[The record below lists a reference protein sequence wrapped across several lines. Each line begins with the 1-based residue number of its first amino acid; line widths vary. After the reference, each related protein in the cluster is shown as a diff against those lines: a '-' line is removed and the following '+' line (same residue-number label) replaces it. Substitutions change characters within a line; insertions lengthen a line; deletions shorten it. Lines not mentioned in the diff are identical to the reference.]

1 MPQEYKSKSTKQQVE
16 DVDND
21 QINSVSVDDF
31 DVNKLRIPPID
42 DKRSSDTH
50 FHSFPVYEYDNGKE
64 DKLILTT
71 GEIEITKGGIPRLDE
86 KWRKSDAKREFMW
99 LGIDEAQPECKK
111 LFDALRSIDNH
122 FDGLISFDSDGKK
135 DNNIESQTVYTT
147 KDKKKKDPLT
157 NLEYSPLVKLSVQG
171 GDGTQKE
178 DQPEYVPYERIKL
191 RFSKKYDKDRV
202 EGEPSELTTL
212 LFVGEKENEE
222 DCKYP
227 SDFEKFLRWKCTAR
241 FVLQFSK
248 FRTKKVAEKDKKGK
262 SLQRD
267 CAFDINMLHVY
278 ITKEAPN
285 AGVSNAD
292 KYRKR
297 FFPPT
302 MKSTKSQD
310 VEEKQKAKND
320 ESSEESSNDENEKQ
334 PVKSTKEKDT
344 KQKPKSKQESES
356 ESESESE
363 EEEIPAKKTNAK
375 TNKAPVKNTKKVN
388 SDSEDSSEESDS
400 EDDKSEEEKPKS
412 KKSSR

>member
-1 MPQEYKSKSTKQQVE
+1 MPQEYKSKSTKQQIE

-50 FHSFPVYEYDNGKE
+50 YHSFPVYEYDNGKE

-178 DQPEYVPYERIKL
+178 DQPEYVPYERVKL

-285 AGVSNAD
+285 AGISNAD

-356 ESESESE
+356 ESESE